1 MGAHSSKQ
9 PPRGRYP
16 LEGGR
21 KHRGTREEEAAAAA
35 TQRAREKASADLYA
49 QIQEAR
55 QFAKR
60 QGVPPGATIVYAPGA
75 QRHMAESL
83 LGSTQGTQP
92 TQPTRP
98 TQAIRPTVASFGAP
112 VLPQAIA
119 APVEYHCLRGV
130 VHDMFGRPVGTVQE
144 CSATL
149 QAHSGNADAHVPD
162 ADEGDDSEADDSE
175 SDQGT
180 VASDGGESK
189 AGGPTVASPASP
201 GDDSNFREVAGDA
214 GPGFDDD
221 GFPVVRKPD
230 AAGPPEAAA
239 NLAGFGHQGGRRRV
253 QEATRDPGAEGP
265 RRPRLTFDPHSGTW
279 RMTGGRHRPALR
291 PIHDLVHPLIS

>member
-9 PPRGRYP
+9 PHRGRYP
-16 LEGGR
+16 HEGGR
-21 KHRGTREEEAAAAA
+21 KHRGTKEEEAAAAA

-60 QGVPPGATIVYAPGA
+60 QGVPPGAKVVYAPSA

-83 LGSTQGTQP
+83 LGSTQS

-119 APVEYHCLRGV
+119 APVEYHCVRGV
-130 VHDMFGRPVGTVQE
+130 VHDPFGRPVGTVQE

-149 QAHSGNADAHVPD
+149 QAHSAEAD
-162 ADEGDDSEADDSE
+162 ADEVDDREADDSEADDSE

-189 AGGPTVASPASP
+189 AGGPTVGSPASS

-221 GFPVVRKPD
+221 GFPVVRKPE
-230 AAGPPEAAA
+230 AGPPEAAA

-253 QEATRDPGAEGP
+253 QEATRDPGAEGGP